1 MKQTNGLWRML
12 LFSLAMSALLVG
24 GSCERRPESTK
35 SDVPPT
41 QNTPAPSPT
50 QAEPALIEVDSFD
63 VETPQPNSTYLA
75 STDIAKFLVQ
85 RDVISALELQVAN
98 NLKATPPLGV
108 VEIPLGSNRGPEVDA
123 YLKFCKVAPPA
134 WWCAA
139 FVTYQIHE
147 AAKTLSIK
155 PRWPKFAMCVDIFNW
170 GTKHGLVMDTPLVP
184 SVMLIPGDPNKGERP
199 YKHTGFVIAYD
210 QQAGII
216 TTVEGNSNNN
226 GSSNGI
232 GVFSLRRRL
241 KPGMK
246 FVKIV

>member
-1 MKQTNGLWRML
+1 MKQTNRLWRML
-12 LFSLAMSALLVG
+12 LLSLAMMTLVVG
-24 GSCERRPESTK
+24 GSCERGPASTK
-35 SDVPPT
+35 SDVPPA
-41 QNTPAPSPT
+41 QSTPSPSPT
-50 QAEPALIEVDSFD
+50 PTEPVLVEVESFD
-63 VETPQPNSTYLA
+63 VETPQPDATYVA
-75 STDIAKFLVQ
+75 STDVTAFLVQ

-98 NLKATPPLGV
+98 SLKATPPLGV
-108 VEIPLGSNRGPEVDA
+108 REVPLGSNRGPEVDA
-123 YLKFCKVAPPA
+123 YLKFCNVAPPA

-139 FVTYQIHE
+139 FVSYQIHE
-147 AAKTLSIK
+147 AAKTLSMK
-155 PRWPKFAMCVDIFNW
+155 PKWPKFAMCVDIFNW

-184 SVMLIPGDPNKGERP
+184 SVMLIPGDPSKGERA

-246 FVKIV
+246 FVKIA